1 MTHPADHRAMSDT
14 VTVTHP
20 EHGSIEVT
28 ERRARLLAHQGWVR
42 ADAPPPPSTPDPT
55 TVLVDDPDGL
65 EA

>member
-1 MTHPADHRAMSDT
+1 MTAPADHRAMSDT

-42 ADAPPPPSTPDPT
+42 ADAPPPPDTPDPIT
-55 TVLVDDPDGL
+55 APFGAPDGL